1 MVRQL
6 EPPLRTEMQQCQ
18 RFVDELAPRLETA
31 RALERQL
38 DAHLARR
45 FNVFDYLR
53 RDELGLSRIVADL
66 LDPEGKH
73 GQGASFLKLLL
84 DGCRLRT
91 ASPEARTVE
100 VVVEKAIT
108 DNRRLD
114 ICVRID
120 RFCLAIENKPYAGDQ
135 PDQVR
140 DYLEWLRCNYEEYA
154 LIYLSRSGEPP
165 SPESVK
171 QTDLEGLDDA
181 SQFQIMSYHGTE
193 EGEWSDGFDRYRC
206 PYSLAEWFADC
217 RKNCRADRLW
227 WFLREAEEFCKQ
239 RFGGET
245 VTNNEI
251 DTIVD
256 FVLSDK
262 RNWEVGMAV
271 HRALPAV
278 IERVYSRLLE
288 QVFNSHPKRTEYS
301 WPEGVF
307 RMWNYHSARTK
318 SYLGMYRKIW
328 DSDGSTHEVTQLR
341 LEAESGLDRWS
352 IGVKTEH
359 PKLIGEDQECH
370 RELREA
376 LENELG
382 KSEAHHQGWVWWQWI
397 DEEYQDWTSKIL
409 TLHEECEKG
418 EGEVTTYFVEK
429 FAEIAKVAVP
439 IIDDVFKKDVGT
451 DGATSQ

>member
-1 MVRQL
+1 
-6 EPPLRTEMQQCQ
+6 MQQYQ

-38 DAHLARR
+38 DVHLARR

-66 LDPEGKH
+66 LNPEGKH

-100 VVVEKAIT
+100 VAVEKAIT

-114 ICVRID
+114 ICLRIGG
-120 RFCLAIENKPYAGDQ
+120 FCLAIENKPYAGDQ
-135 PDQVR
+135 PDQIR

-165 SPESVK
+165 SPESVEPG
-171 QTDLEGLDDA
+171 DLEGLDDA
-181 SQFQIMSYHGTE
+181 GQFQIMSYHGTE
-193 EGEWSDGFDRYRC
+193 GGEWSDGFDRYRC
-206 PYSLAEWFADC
+206 PYALAEWFADC
-217 RKNCRADRLW
+217 RKNCRADRLL

-262 RNWEVGMAV
+262 RTWEAGLAV

-278 IERVYSRLLE
+278 IERVYWRFLD
-288 QVFNSHPKRTEYS
+288 QVFQSHPKRIDYN
-301 WPEGVF
+301 WPEGVYS
-307 RMWNYHSARTK
+307 MWNYHSARTK

-328 DSDGSTHEVTQLR
+328 TSDGSTRKVTQLR
-341 LEAESGLDRWS
+341 LEAESKLDRWS

-359 PKLIGEDQECH
+359 PELMGEDC
-370 RELREA
+370 RGRKELREA
-376 LENELG
+376 LENQLG
-382 KSEAHHQGWVWWQWI
+382 KSEEHRQGWVWWQWVN
-397 DEEYQDWTSKIL
+397 EEYQDWTSKIW

>member
-1 MVRQL
+1 
-6 EPPLRTEMQQCQ
+6 MQQYQ

-38 DAHLARR
+38 DAQLARR

-66 LDPEGKH
+66 LNPEGKH
-73 GQGASFLKLLL
+73 GQGASFLQLLL
-84 DGCRLRT
+84 DGCDMKT
-91 ASPEARTVE
+91 ASPEARAVE
-100 VVVEKAIT
+100 VEVEKAIK

-114 ICVRID
+114 ICVRIGG
-120 RFCLAIENKPYAGDQ
+120 FCLAIENKPYAGDQ
-135 PDQVR
+135 PNQIR
-140 DYLEWLRCNYEEYA
+140 DYLEWLRAKPFEKYA
-154 LIYLSRSGEPP
+154 LIYLSPSGEPP

-171 QTDLEGLDDA
+171 QADLEALGDA
-181 SQFQIMSYHGTE
+181 AQFQIMSYHGTE
-193 EGEWSDGFDRYRC
+193 GGEWNDGFDRYRC
-206 PYSLAEWFADC
+206 PYALAAWFADC

-227 WFLREAEEFCKQ
+227 WFLREAEEFCKR

-251 DTIVD
+251 DTIYD

-262 RNWEVGMAV
+262 RTWEVGLAI
-271 HRALPAV
+271 HGALPAV
-278 IERVYSRLLE
+278 IERVYWRFLKQIFYSY
-288 QVFNSHPKRTEYS
+288 PKETKYE
-301 WPEGVF
+301 WPEGVYAL
-307 RMWNYHSARTK
+307 WNYHSVRTK

-328 DSDGSTHEVTQLR
+328 TSDGSTRKVTQLR

-359 PKLIGEDQECH
+359 PKLIGEDQRWH

-376 LENELG
+376 LENQLG
-382 KSEAHHQGWVWWQWI
+382 KSEAYHEGWVWRQRI
-397 DEEYQDWTSKIL
+397 NEEYQDWTSKIR
-409 TLHEECEKG
+409 TLHQECESG
-418 EGEVTTYFVEK
+418 TGEVTMYFVEK

-439 IIDDVFKKDVGT
+439 TIDDVLKKENT
-451 DGATSQ
+451 T